1 MEVECQAKEIEIFL
15 YTNNKDLCKV
25 FFFLCKVL
33 RLTLPYRATKDFTL
47 CEDISCLIHLSA
59 LSFSLKHLAGS
70 LAQRKCSV
78 NMVGQTEKVIM
89 QKLYLCLTSSYT
101 GAQRDPALFQ
111 KSLNPGQIVRNTL
124 YSSGDR
130 TSELNVAIDCDS
142 SLSTGVLR
150 SHL

>member
-1 MEVECQAKEIEIFL
+1 MQSFETTSPIE
-15 YTNNKDLCKV
+15 
-25 FFFLCKVL
+25 
-33 RLTLPYRATKDFTL
+33 LPKIL
-47 CEDISCLIHLSA
+47 HCEDISCLIHLSA

-101 GAQRDPALFQ
+101 ELRETQSIVPEVTEPRTD
-111 KSLNPGQIVRNTL
+111 SLESLSPGPTL
-124 YSSGDR
+124 NGVIPCGFFGDR
-130 TSELNVAIDCDS
+130 TSGLNVALACDS